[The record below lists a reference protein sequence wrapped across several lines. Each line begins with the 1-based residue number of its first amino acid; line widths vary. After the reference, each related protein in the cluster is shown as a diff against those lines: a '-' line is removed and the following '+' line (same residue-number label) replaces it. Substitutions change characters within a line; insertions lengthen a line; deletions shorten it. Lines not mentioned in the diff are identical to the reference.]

1 MLSWIA
7 AKLGIGTATKVVDTG
22 LDLIPRIADGID
34 KIWYTE
40 EEKVDD
46 IQLAKREGW
55 QFWLEA
61 QKNTQGENTQ
71 RAMTRRTLAKWYCGG
86 FIILIFWAGVAY
98 PISMGYSAYLLDL
111 VKVLVWPTGAVI
123 TFYFGPYQVGQY
135 LMKRKD
141 K

>member
-1 MLSWIA
+1 MGIFTAIKAIFA
-7 AKLGIGTATKVVDTG
+7 APKVLDTG

-55 QFWLEA
+55 QFWL
-61 QKNTQGENTQ
+61 KTQTAIASENSA
-71 RAMTRRTLAKWYCGG
+71 RALTRRTLAKWYCGG

-98 PISMGYSAYLLDL
+98 PISKGYSAYLLDL